1 MFIRKTPFFLII
13 RRFVVEICKVFLHTR
28 RMQSSKTK
36 VAKFGMR
43 SDIWL
48 AFVLV
53 LAAAACLGLAVMM

>member
-1 MFIRKTPFFLII
+1 MFFHKTAFFLIA
-13 RRFVVEICKVFLHTR
+13 RRCIVEICKVFLHTR

-43 SDIWL
+43 SDVWL